1 MLTLATKVLV
11 KDEFEIKKRKKCL
24 CWNDFLFCIRRRNN
38 NIDAIQI
45 SLLFYLKE
53 RFVEKMIYNIVIE
66 VQRCD

>member
-1 MLTLATKVLV
+1 MLTLAAKVLV

-24 CWNDFLFCIRRRNN
+24 CWNDFLFCIRRSNN

-53 RFVEKMIYNIVIE
+53 RFVEIMIYNIVIE